1 MSGVVWMWWALL
13 SIYTFP
19 EAESAQLESSEYCEC
34 LYAVANDLN
43 IVANEQN
50 V

>member
-1 MSGVVWMWWALL
+1 VWCGCGGLFSL
-13 SIYTFP
+13 SIYTFS
-19 EAESAQLESSEYCEC
+19 EAESAQVESGEYCEC